1 MTKFNF
7 IGNEIY
13 ITEER
18 NRYNSI
24 RIEYENIANKAREEF
39 IKVYRS
45 CNENLDDVINNA
57 YDQGASIILK
67 SIKCTLDRL
76 IENKFYNISE
86 ELFIE
91 QYCQRV
97 VEIWESAYGIINDQY
112 MNIVL
117 DERQKEEYRQLRK
130 NSRARWQGGG
140 FGIQGAIKGAT
151 QAGAMNMATGVA
163 HSAFNM
169 ISKIGT
175 SIKVNK
181 QKSKIFNDPSTLDV
195 LSEVIYLAILDIKY
209 SYIKFLENNA
219 GLQFGYIHEE
229 EEEEAN
235 VILSNIKGRNLDE
248 EEKINLIKGLI
259 DLNPYM
265 ESLYTYIVDNFGDEN
280 MEVSKMA
287 SYFGFNIEPYKLS
300 LVENKL
306 INLETNTEEETILA
320 KQLILKEVNR
330 LGINS
335 KVNGIEELD
344 RKLNQFD
351 IEARTV
357 DNILFETRED
367 ANLARIE
374 KEKVDLILSKIN
386 MKIEE
391 EVIRLKNDIL
401 SLKLK
406 TGIED
411 SYIKMIDEKLQKF
424 DIEART
430 VENLLLDT
438 REEAEKI
445 KLDKIKVEEIIN
457 NIDETSE
464 QSLLNAKTEIENI
477 GIRLE
482 STKGAIE
489 KLNYSLKKVDEIER
503 TVNEILFDTREEA
516 NVAKKEMLELD
527 EILQNVDLDDE
538 ESIKVAMSK
547 IKSHGFK
554 TKIGDNEANKLNKK
568 LEDIDTQS
576 KMVGDILFET
586 REKANLARQEKL
598 DIESIIKNLDE
609 NNEENLVNI
618 KKEIESRNFKTE
630 IADLYID
637 RINNHIKNLYSDTI
651 NEAEQYEDNK
661 TNFKSMLIGSAFIVP
676 LGIYFFGNV
685 GIILKI
691 VIGIFLLS
699 AVSALFESY
708 KKLKASKYSLKQL
721 KKLKKSGKII

>member
-67 SIKCTLDRL
+67 SIKCTVDRL

-169 ISKIGT
+169 IGKIGT

-181 QKSKIFNDPSTLDV
+181 QKSKIFNDPSTLDL
-195 LSEVIYLAILDIKY
+195 LSEGIYLAILDIKY
-209 SYIKFLENNA
+209 SYIRFLENNA

-248 EEKINLIKGLI
+248 EEKINLIKRLI

-306 INLETNTEEETILA
+306 INLQTNTEEETILA
-320 KQLILKEVNR
+320 KKLILKEVNR

-335 KVNGIEELD
+335 NVNGVEELD

-351 IEARTV
+351 IEAR
-357 DNILFETRED
+357 
-367 ANLARIE
+367 
-374 KEKVDLILSKIN
+374 K
-386 MKIEE
+386 
-391 EVIRLKNDIL
+391 
-401 SLKLK
+401 
-406 TGIED
+406 
-411 SYIKMIDEKLQKF
+411 
-424 DIEART
+424 
-430 VENLLLDT
+430 
-438 REEAEKI
+438 
-445 KLDKIKVEEIIN
+445 
-457 NIDETSE
+457 
-464 QSLLNAKTEIENI
+464 
-477 GIRLE
+477 
-482 STKGAIE
+482 
-489 KLNYSLKKVDEIER
+489 
-503 TVNEILFDTREEA
+503 
-516 NVAKKEMLELD
+516 
-527 EILQNVDLDDE
+527 
-538 ESIKVAMSK
+538 
-547 IKSHGFK
+547 
-554 TKIGDNEANKLNKK
+554 
-568 LEDIDTQS
+568 
-576 KMVGDILFET
+576 
-586 REKANLARQEKL
+586 
-598 DIESIIKNLDE
+598 
-609 NNEENLVNI
+609 
-618 KKEIESRNFKTE
+618 
-630 IADLYID
+630 
-637 RINNHIKNLYSDTI
+637 
-651 NEAEQYEDNK
+651 
-661 TNFKSMLIGSAFIVP
+661 
-676 LGIYFFGNV
+676 
-685 GIILKI
+685 
-691 VIGIFLLS
+691 
-699 AVSALFESY
+699 
-708 KKLKASKYSLKQL
+708 
-721 KKLKKSGKII
+721 

>member
-151 QAGAMNMATGVA
+151 QAGAMNVVTGVA

-374 KEKVDLILSKIN
+374 KEKIDLILSKIN

-411 SYIKMIDEKLQKF
+411 SY
-424 DIEART
+424 
-430 VENLLLDT
+430 
-438 REEAEKI
+438 
-445 KLDKIKVEEIIN
+445 
-457 NIDETSE
+457 
-464 QSLLNAKTEIENI
+464 
-477 GIRLE
+477 
-482 STKGAIE
+482 
-489 KLNYSLKKVDEIER
+489 
-503 TVNEILFDTREEA
+503 
-516 NVAKKEMLELD
+516 
-527 EILQNVDLDDE
+527 
-538 ESIKVAMSK
+538 
-547 IKSHGFK
+547 
-554 TKIGDNEANKLNKK
+554 
-568 LEDIDTQS
+568 
-576 KMVGDILFET
+576 
-586 REKANLARQEKL
+586 
-598 DIESIIKNLDE
+598 KN
-609 NNEENLVNI
+609 
-618 KKEIESRNFKTE
+618 
-630 IADLYID
+630 D
-637 RINNHIKNLYSDTI
+637 R
-651 NEAEQYEDNK
+651 
-661 TNFKSMLIGSAFIVP
+661 
-676 LGIYFFGNV
+676 
-685 GIILKI
+685 
-691 VIGIFLLS
+691 
-699 AVSALFESY
+699 
-708 KKLKASKYSLKQL
+708 
-721 KKLKKSGKII
+721 